1 MARQP
6 TLKVRKKFFKGFCF
20 FIIAIGVFLWFL
32 SRRGRTTFFV
42 DQILLNIAFPFQ
54 KALTVTTRKANQVF
68 DHYFYLVNTQK
79 ENDALKHRVIAL
91 KGETVRLRELEK
103 ENRRLRKL
111 LNFRRKI
118 KSPLLPAEIIASS
131 PTPWMD
137 TLVIDKGTKD
147 GIRKGM
153 PVISEKGIVGYVFK
167 TTILVSTVMVVTHYN
182 CRVDA
187 IVQRTRSRG
196 VAGGLLKGRCR
207 IFNVLRSENIEA
219 GDVVVTSGLGNRF
232 PRGLLIGTIQKV
244 ERKSYGLFQEAE
256 LLPATDFNNLEE
268 VYVLAKPQDSITAAR
283 EIFHEKRP

>member
-6 TLKVRKKFFKGFCF
+6 TLRVRKKLFKGFCLF
-20 FIIAIGVFLWFL
+20 MIAVGVFLWFL
-32 SRRGRTTFFV
+32 SRRGRATFFV

-54 KALTVTTRKANQVF
+54 KALTVTTKEANRVF
-68 DHYFYLVNTQK
+68 DHYFYLVDTRK
-79 ENDALKHRVIAL
+79 ENDALKHRVASLEGKTVKL
-91 KGETVRLRELEK
+91 KELEK
-103 ENRRLRKL
+103 ENKRLRKL
-111 LNFRRKI
+111 LDFRQQI

-147 GIRKGM
+147 GIHQGM

-167 TTILVSTVMVVTHYN
+167 TTYLVSTVMVVTHYN

-207 IFNVLRSENIEA
+207 IFNVLRSENIEV
-219 GDVVVTSGLGNRF
+219 GDVVVTSGLGSRF

-256 LLPATDFNNLEE
+256 LLPATDFNKLEE
-268 VYVLAKPQDSITAAR
+268 VYVLTKPQESMTATR
-283 EIFHEKRP
+283 NVFHEKR